1 MSLIIYK
8 TAAYLCG
15 WNLILESVQEGVPLI
30 PCSLFADHDPMSLI
44 IYKTAAYLCD
54 WNLIL
59 ESVQEG
65 VPLIPWSLFA
75 EQKMNAVMLVDGL
88 KVG

>member
-15 WNLILESVQEGVPLI
+15 
-30 PCSLFADHDPMSLI
+30 
-44 IYKTAAYLCD
+44 